1 MRYFFCPPVVARSL
15 TLAVLF
21 RFCFIVS
28 LLYSNERVTFLS
40 QTGRRTGSI
49 SQKHLVCFVD
59 GAHLPRPS
67 SFSSATSASPNDA
80 ANPHSERVAS
90 FTFRPSSSLP
100 FFSTFSSWPA
110 LTFILWLRPLSSCHS
125 LCNGSH
131 YNGANSNFVS
141 HPLPLERCTR
151 NSSSGTF
158 AHMLLGHT
166 YPIRRSSDF
175 EQVGLLKTWPSSRNE
190 PNPSGGG
197 RRTALS
203 MVKQRRYQLATD
215 NLFVGLRDA
224 QVQRNLRRKQM
235 MIDYKPL
242 RQYYKHKVA
251 HATSMDERLDW
262 HCRLQRLPRDS
273 SPTRYRNRCRVCGR
287 ARGYFRFFGLCRHHV
302 LDMVRNVMF
311 PGFTKAEW

>member
-15 TLAVLF
+15 TLALLF

-28 LLYSNERVTFLS
+28 LLYSNERVTFS
-40 QTGRRTGSI
+40 AQTGRRTGGI

-67 SFSSATSASPNDA
+67 SFSSATSALPNNA
-80 ANPHSERVAS
+80 ADPHSERVAS
-90 FTFRPSSSLP
+90 FMFRPSSLLLC
-100 FFSTFSSWPA
+100 FSTFSSRPPP
-110 LTFILWLRPLSSCHS
+110 TFTLWLRPLSSCHS

-141 HPLPLERCTR
+141 RPLPLERGTR
-151 NSSSGTF
+151 NGSSGTC
-158 AHMLLGHT
+158 AHMLLGNA
-166 YPIRRSSDF
+166 YPIRVSSNF
-175 EQVGLLKTWPSSRNE
+175 EQVDLLQTWSNSRKE
-190 PNPSGGG
+190 PDAYGGG
-197 RRTALS
+197 RRTALA

-242 RQYYKHKVA
+242 RQYYKYKVA